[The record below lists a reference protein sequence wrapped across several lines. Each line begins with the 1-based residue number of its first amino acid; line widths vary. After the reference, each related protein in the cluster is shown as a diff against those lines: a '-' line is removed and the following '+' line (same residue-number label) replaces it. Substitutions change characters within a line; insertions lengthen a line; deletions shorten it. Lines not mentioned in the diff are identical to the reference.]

1 MVSLSSITSG
11 KKMPNILVDSS
22 IFQNKMTKMMM
33 SMNKVVQA
41 EMNSTVTL
49 TKQIHILGKGVEK
62 KDQKLPKAILKKK
75 SKLKKPKKM
84 K

>member
-1 MVSLSSITSG
+1 
-11 KKMPNILVDSS
+11 
-22 IFQNKMTKMMM
+22 MM

-49 TKQIHILGKGVEK
+49 IKQIHILGKEVEK
-62 KDQKLPKAILKKK
+62 KDQKLPKANLRKK

>member
-1 MVSLSSITSG
+1 
-11 KKMPNILVDSS
+11 
-22 IFQNKMTKMMM
+22 MM

-49 TKQIHILGKGVEK
+49 IKQIHILGKEVEK
-62 KDQKLPKAILKKK
+62 KDQKLPKVNLRKK

>member
-1 MVSLSSITSG
+1 
-11 KKMPNILVDSS
+11 MPNILVDSS

-49 TKQIHILGKGVEK
+49 IKQIHILGKEVEK
-62 KDQKLPKAILKKK
+62 KDQKLPKANLRKK

>member
-1 MVSLSSITSG
+1 
-11 KKMPNILVDSS
+11 MPNILVDSS

-41 EMNSTVTL
+41 EMNSIAIL
-49 TKQIHILGKGVEK
+49 TKQILILGKEVEK
-62 KDQKLPKAILKKK
+62 KDQKLPKENLRKR
-75 SKLKKPKKM
+75 SKLKNPKKM